1 MTLYETMVNES
12 KELYKSLPEEGN
24 ELFKRRFIPIELPQS
39 FGSST
44 VQEAS
49 YDINKLPIK
58 FDAIISGNGCRSM
71 SKAVKIAAAGS
82 EEYMNAISS
91 RIYDTGSDKYSAFIN
106 ASSSNAVIVNI
117 SDPSIKKL
125 NLFFSTNS
133 DICTQVFINAAKNAE
148 CEITEWHSSSEH
160 NGSING
166 VINEIIASPYSRI
179 ALNVV
184 HNEPSEAKVLNVS
197 KAVAMSNAHAT
208 VNYVYLG
215 GSLTKSRNYLFASG
229 YSAGVVANEFVL
241 AQSEQKYDIN
251 TSIVNEAE
259 ATSARLTSKAVVSD
273 KSVCFLKGFSKINHG
288 AKDSRSF
295 VEERGLIIEKS
306 AKLESIPSMSIDE
319 SQVKASHSSSMA
331 PLDQDTLFYLNSR
344 GIDSKTARMLI
355 ISGFSISQLA
365 KISDDM
371 LKVALSSIVSSR
383 SAGIDGIGK
392 IPSIVSR
399 DMWIPSASYTT
410 IQKHKDLEGVQ

>member
-1 MTLYETMVNES
+1 MVNES

-133 DICTQVFINAAKNAE
+133 DICTQVFINAAKNCRMRNHRMAF
-148 CEITEWHSSSEH
+148 
-160 NGSING
+160 
-166 VINEIIASPYSRI
+166 VI
-179 ALNVV
+179 
-184 HNEPSEAKVLNVS
+184 
-197 KAVAMSNAHAT
+197 
-208 VNYVYLG
+208 
-215 GSLTKSRNYLFASG
+215 
-229 YSAGVVANEFVL
+229 
-241 AQSEQKYDIN
+241 
-251 TSIVNEAE
+251 
-259 ATSARLTSKAVVSD
+259 
-273 KSVCFLKGFSKINHG
+273 
-288 AKDSRSF
+288 
-295 VEERGLIIEKS
+295 
-306 AKLESIPSMSIDE
+306 
-319 SQVKASHSSSMA
+319 
-331 PLDQDTLFYLNSR
+331 
-344 GIDSKTARMLI
+344 
-355 ISGFSISQLA
+355 
-365 KISDDM
+365 
-371 LKVALSSIVSSR
+371 
-383 SAGIDGIGK
+383 
-392 IPSIVSR
+392 
-399 DMWIPSASYTT
+399 
-410 IQKHKDLEGVQ
+410 